1 MNDLEIQIVIGKL
14 RLSLNCLYVQPVKL
28 IPSSVIMEN
37 MMTLTA
43 QAQRELRVARQELQK
58 YRSLSF
64 TTEQQKHLKNFVSFP
79 GALNLSVK

>member
-1 MNDLEIQIVIGKL
+1 
-14 RLSLNCLYVQPVKL
+14 
-28 IPSSVIMEN
+28 MEN

-79 GALNLSVK
+79 GALNISVK